1 MLFFGFWAS
10 SILSK
15 NPFYYSWGYAPK
27 IIPHKSRTCLK
38 RTMSFKLHYES
49 KKRNGDRLIYLNSLF
64 SISILNGT
72 LRSSRETFSE
82 RIEGAQKPK
91 KSTEFHPVLDFDL
104 KSESSSDMTCNSSNR
119 RTLIFL
125 ASLTRT
131 FSYWRCFPDFSKS
144 TVLCPF
150 LNTIW

>member
-119 RTLIFL
+119 RTLIFF
-125 ASLTRT
+125 ASLTRIFHT
-131 FSYWRCFPDFSKS
+131 GLVSQTLANLQFCA
-144 TVLCPF
+144 LF

>member
-1 MLFFGFWAS
+1 
-10 SILSK
+10 
-15 NPFYYSWGYAPK
+15 
-27 IIPHKSRTCLK
+27 
-38 RTMSFKLHYES
+38 MSFKLHYES

-150 LNTIW
+150 FKYYLINKIRILIFSIFTTKCLFEKLRYTSNKTFIVNRLD